1 MQTVTVKKADLIEKM
16 IQNRDD
22 HRDQF
27 LAAQVKYREKVIEEL
42 DRRLASVRDGKQFD
56 LAFRLP
62 EPVDYTSEYNTVLSM
77 LNWEVADEVELE
89 HHDFE
94 RYVLNKWEWARNFAA
109 STQSY
114 LA

>member
-1 MQTVTVKKADLIEKM
+1 MQTVKVAKADLIAT
-16 IQNRDD
+16 IQENRDA

-42 DRRLASVRDGKQFD
+42 DRRLAMVRDGRQFD

-62 EPVDYTSEYNTVLSM
+62 EPVDYTSEYDTVLSM
-77 LNWEVADEVELE
+77 LEWEVDDFVELE